1 MDSSPPSGSDPMKRI
16 VICNVVLLAY
26 LTSFDIVDFVLRILM
41 LNILYSRIKPDAPS
55 LVSGWEKHFC
65 EWLSKTVTK
74 YSELA
79 FNMPALERNIALTQ
93 SSSCSSSSSCCPG

>member
-1 MDSSPPSGSDPMKRI
+1 MSDAPSDPIKRL
-16 VICNVVLLAY
+16 VICNVVLLVF
-26 LTSFDIVDFVLRILM
+26 LTSFDIVDFVLRLLM
-41 LNILYSRIKPDAPS
+41 VNILYSRIKPDAPS

-79 FNMPALERNIALTQ
+79 FNMPPLERIILIT
-93 SSSCSSSSSCCPG
+93 